1 MNYQEL
7 LTKLEDYPP
16 DVIFRVYCP
25 VNKRYYNVIGLS
37 YDLTFDDPTPFKS
50 IIIKKDDPTP
60 FKSIIIKKDDPT
72 SFKNLMYQNTLT
84 YRNFST
90 LLRTDLMFA
99 PILKVSPIRFVGG
112 STEFKVL

>member
-1 MNYQEL
+1 MNYREL

-25 VNKRYYNVIGLS
+25 VNKSYYNVIGLA
-37 YDLTFDDPTPFKS
+37 YDITF
-50 IIIKKDDPTP
+50 DDPTP

-72 SFKNLMYQNTLT
+72 SFKNLMYKNKLT
-84 YRNFST
+84 YRNFSR

-112 STEFKVL
+112 STEFEVL